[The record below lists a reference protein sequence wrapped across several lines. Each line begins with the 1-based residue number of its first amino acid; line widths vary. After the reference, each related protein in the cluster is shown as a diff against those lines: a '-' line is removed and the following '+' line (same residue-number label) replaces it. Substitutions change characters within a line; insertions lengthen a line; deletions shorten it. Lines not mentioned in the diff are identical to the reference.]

1 MPGETP
7 EAYYNRINGHT
18 PAAAAPA
25 AAPGE
30 FTVEF
35 PRESKGDS
43 GVINNKMKVM
53 RIEPNINDNTKVNIN
68 DNMKV
73 NINDNM
79 KVNINDNT
87 KVNINDNMKVNI
99 QN

>member
-18 PAAAAPA
+18 PAAAPA

-43 GVINNKMKVM
+43 GVITETGVM
-53 RIEPNINDNTKVNIN
+53 RIEPNIDGNVKV
-68 DNMKV
+68 D
-73 NINDNM
+73 
-79 KVNINDNT
+79 
-87 KVNINDNMKVNI
+87 I